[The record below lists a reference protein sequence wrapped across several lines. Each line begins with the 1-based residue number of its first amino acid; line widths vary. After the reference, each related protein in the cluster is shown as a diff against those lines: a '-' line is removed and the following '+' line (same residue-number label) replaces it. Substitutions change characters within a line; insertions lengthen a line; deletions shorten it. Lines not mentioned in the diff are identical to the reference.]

1 MRRGFHVQVVEKCK
15 GCDEMLT
22 LNDIVTNKNFM
33 KDGKSICLTY
43 YDCPKCGMRHF
54 VQIDD
59 ETSLSMLDSVKKTF
73 VKLAYR
79 KKCGKKI
86 KQKENTKFA
95 EARANL
101 GKYRIKL
108 MEMYTG
114 KTVYDEETGKEYVL
128 RFFV

>member
-1 MRRGFHVQVVEKCK
+1 MQVVENCK
-15 GCDEMLT
+15 RCEEKLI
-22 LNDIVTNKNFM
+22 LNDILKNKNFM

-43 YDCPKCGMRHF
+43 YDCPKCGERYF

-59 ETSLSMLDSVKKTF
+59 ETSLSMLDSIKKTF

-79 KKCGKKI
+79 KKRGKKI

-101 GKYRIKL
+101 SKYRTGL
-108 MEMYTG
+108 MNAYTD
-114 KTVYDEETGKEYVL
+114 KTVYDEENGREYVL

>member
-1 MRRGFHVQVVEKCK
+1 MQVVEKCK
-15 GCDEMLT
+15 RCDETLV
-22 LNDIVTNKNFM
+22 LNDIVTNKNFV

-43 YDCPKCGMRHF
+43 YDCPKCGERHF

-59 ETSLSMLDSVKKTF
+59 ETSLAMLDSVKKTF

-79 KKCGKKI
+79 KKRGKKI

-101 GKYRIKL
+101 GKYRTNL

-114 KTVYDEETGKEYVL
+114 KTVYDDENCKEYVL